1 MLRTMRWVPSGGV
14 LSLALAFGGC
24 GSEED
29 PATDGSA
36 GEDGSGATSGM
47 GGTSGTGGTSS
58 GCAEGTGTV
67 VVEVEGL
74 PASVEARVSVSG
86 PAGNL
91 TLSGAVTNE
100 GVAAGDYAVTAT
112 RVTDFDSIVRT
123 VYDAEVSDG
132 EFCLEDGASH
142 TVTVRYR
149 AIPSSNKLWTSSA
162 RGFGSASLEV
172 SGEVEPSVAA
182 DAPIGK
188 DVAFDRD
195 GNLWSFGATLAE
207 PMIVRVPAENLAE
220 SADNGFDREID
231 VPEIECLPATRA
243 MAFDPAGNLW
253 VAACG
258 GQVLKLDAE
267 SLVESGEVSSAS
279 VFSEVDDPGD
289 LAFDRDGNLWVASAA
304 GILRY
309 DAERLEEGGTDPA
322 DLVLSPRRSDD
333 SADLDATGLA
343 FDAEGD
349 LWGFD
354 FGGNYLFELGAADL
368 SGSGEQ
374 EVVSRVSFVVSV
386 TTLVNRGAFDEG
398 GGLWLS
404 YEGNRLARF
413 SPSQLGVSGDAG
425 DPVSPERLVE
435 SPDLDS
441 DLRLAFFPAP
451 AALPLYHTAFAPE

>member
-1 MLRTMRWVPSGGV
+1 MMRWVPSGCV
-14 LSLALAFGGC
+14 LSLSLAFGAC
-24 GSEED
+24 GGEDD
-29 PATDGSA
+29 PAAEGAA
-36 GEDGSGATSGM
+36 GEDGSGATGA
-47 GGTSGTGGTSS
+47 TGGTSS
-58 GCAEGTGTV
+58 GCAEGSGTM

-74 PASVEARVSVSG
+74 PAGVEARISVDG
-86 PAGNL
+86 PQGML
-91 TLSGAVTNE
+91 TLSGGVTSE
-100 GVAAGDYAVTAT
+100 AIAAGDYAVTAT

-123 VYDAEVSDG
+123 VYDAEVTDG

-142 TVTVRYR
+142 TVIVRYT

-162 RGFGSASLEV
+162 RGFASASLET
-172 SGEVEPSVAA
+172 SDEVEPDVAA

-220 SADNGFDREID
+220 AGDNAFDREIE

-243 MAFDPAGNLW
+243 LAFDAVGNLW

-258 GQVLKLDAE
+258 GQVLELDAG
-267 SLVESGEVSSAS
+267 SLTESGEVSSAS
-279 VFSEVDDPGD
+279 LFSEIDDPAD
-289 LAFDRDGNLWVASAA
+289 LAFDRDGNLWIASAA

-309 DAERLEEGGTDPA
+309 DAQRLDEGGTDGA
-322 DLVLSPRRSDD
+322 DLTILPRRSDD

-343 FDAEGD
+343 FDAQGD

-354 FGGNYLFELGAADL
+354 FGGNYLFELPAAEL
-368 SGSGEQ
+368 EGTGEQ
-374 EVVSRVSFVVSV
+374 QVVSSVSFVVSV

-425 DPVSPERLVE
+425 DPVTPERLVE
-435 SPDLDS
+435 SADLGS